1 MGTTLSPT
9 NVCNG
14 ALALIGAA
22 PINSLLDTTNNSS
35 IQCNNNFNLAYL
47 AVTRAARWNCLLQ
60 PSNPL
65 PQIPQTPIA
74 GSTVAPPASYAN
86 WTALTPYTIG
96 QYLYYGGQYYT
107 VINSY
112 TSSTSF
118 ATDLGS
124 GNIQVYNTNGAVP
137 TTALPWAPFTQYQA
151 NAFLTY
157 GNYYYTVNFAYT
169 STINFTNDLT
179 SGYLV
184 QTDQQ
189 AGSSVSDA
197 FATDGSQ
204 YASGWAY
211 QYQLPADFQL
221 LAILNETAY
230 WDFEGAGG
238 DDYEIMGQYLFC
250 DSQQAIIQ
258 YVPNQ
263 PDTTQWDSMFTDAVQ
278 YKLAS
283 VISTPLR
290 QDGGALAQEMLTIYN
305 QALTRARQKN
315 GGEAQSRRYSPI
327 RSSRW
332 NRARYFSA
340 AN

>member
-1 MGTTLSPT
+1 MPTTLSPL
-9 NVCNG
+9 NVANG

-35 IQCNNNFNLAYL
+35 IQCNNNFLLAYL
-47 AVTRAARWNCLLQ
+47 AVTRAARWNCLLK

-65 PQIPQTPIA
+65 PQVPQTPIA
-74 GSTVAPPASYAN
+74 GSAVAPPSSFAN
-86 WTALTPYTIG
+86 WTALTPYTRG
-96 QYLYYGGQYYT
+96 QYLYYGGSYYT
-107 VINSY
+107 VLNNY
-112 TSSTSF
+112 TSSTLF

-124 GNIQVYNTNGAVP
+124 GNIQLYNTNGSPVSNA
-137 TTALPWAPFTQYQA
+137 TPWAPNTNYQA
-151 NAFLTY
+151 NAFLSY
-157 GNYYYTVNFAYT
+157 GNYYYTVNFTYT
-169 STINFTNDLT
+169 STTNFTNDLT
-179 SGYLV
+179 AGYLV

-189 AGSSVSDA
+189 AGSSVTDA
-197 FATDGSQ
+197 FASDGSQ

-221 LAILNETAY
+221 LAILNETAV

-238 DDYEIMGQYLFC
+238 DDYEIMGQYLYC
-250 DSQQAIIQ
+250 SSSQAVIQ

-263 PDTTQWDSMFTDAVQ
+263 PDTTQWDAMFTDAVQ

-283 VISTPLR
+283 VIATPLR
-290 QDGGALAQEMLTIYN
+290 QDGGAVAKEMLMIYN
-305 QALTRARQKN
+305 QALGRARQKN

-332 NRARYFSA
+332 NKARYNAA